1 MKINLADIYVFE
13 MPELHYFE
21 HTCDIRHFALKESVK
36 SQEAVLVKAKAD
48 FKQQLQDDEGL
59 KGLDERDKGS
69 YYDQMYSYE
78 EETIR
83 DLEQLQRN
91 ATCQIVFSSLEG
103 QLTTLCEIVE
113 KYINVKTPF
122 RKVISDSD
130 INRYWIFL
138 NESVD
143 GITDKNKRIL
153 KEINQRKKV
162 RNKVTHKGGLVSQE
176 KVDQY
181 LTHKGLRAT
190 KQGEKYKLLIAHS
203 DYLIELINDVR
214 EFFSELLIAI
224 DQTYQSQKD

>member
-1 MKINLADIYVFE
+1 MIINLSDIYVFE

-21 HTCDIRHFALKESVK
+21 HTCDIRHLALKESVK
-36 SQEAVLVKAKAD
+36 SQESVLIKAKAD

-69 YYDQMYSYE
+69 YYDQIYSYE

-91 ATCQIVFSSLEG
+91 ATCQIIFSSFEG

-113 KYINVKTPF
+113 KYINVKTPL
-122 RKVISDSD
+122 RNVKSDSD
-130 INRYWIFL
+130 IIRYWKFL
-138 NESVD
+138 NESVV
-143 GITDKNKRIL
+143 GITDKNIRLL
-153 KEINQRKKV
+153 KGIIQRKKV
-162 RNKVTHKGGLVSQE
+162 RNKITHKGGLVNQD

-203 DYLIELINDVR
+203 DYLVELINDVK
-214 EFFSELLIAI
+214 EFFSELLVAI